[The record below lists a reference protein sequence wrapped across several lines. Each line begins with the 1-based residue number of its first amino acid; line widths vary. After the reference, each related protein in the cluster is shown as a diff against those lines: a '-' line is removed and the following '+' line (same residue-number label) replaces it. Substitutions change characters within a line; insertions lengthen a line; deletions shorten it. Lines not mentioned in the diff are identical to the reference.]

1 MSFEYFRLLQQLL
14 MLLQLLLLLLLKV
27 LLLLQLLLLV
37 LFSLPEQLD
46 RTDVFLGHPNVGLNL
61 SGQSRS

>member
-1 MSFEYFRLLQQLL
+1 